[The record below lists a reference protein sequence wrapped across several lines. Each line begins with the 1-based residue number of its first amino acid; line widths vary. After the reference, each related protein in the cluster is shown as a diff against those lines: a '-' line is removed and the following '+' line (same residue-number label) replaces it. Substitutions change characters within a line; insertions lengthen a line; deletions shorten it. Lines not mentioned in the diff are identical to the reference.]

1 MQSRKQSLIESVVN
15 VLVGY
20 VVALISQLVIFPL
33 FGVNL
38 PLTDNLIISA
48 FFTTVSIVRSYLI
61 RRVFNRNLNRNP
73 IGDMET
79 R

>member
-20 VVALISQLVIFPL
+20 VVALTSQLVIFPL

-38 PLTDNLIISA
+38 PLADNLLISA
-48 FFTTVSIVRSYLI
+48 FFTVVSIVRSYLI

-73 IGDMET
+73 IGDMPN
-79 R
+79 

>member
-20 VVALISQLVIFPL
+20 VMALISQLVIFPL

-38 PLTDNLIISA
+38 PLTDNLLISA

>member
-20 VVALISQLVIFPL
+20 VVALVSQLAIFPL

-38 PLTDNLIISA
+38 PLADNLLISA
-48 FFTTVSIVRSYLI
+48 FFTVVSIVRSYLI